1 MTVIKDVARYAMI
14 MNPEPGR
21 ERILEPMMSGFRM
34 SLSKM
39 LNMLQHKNALSKKNY
54 CEMCQMKSGKGTKEM

>member
-1 MTVIKDVARYAMI
+1 MSAFLFKTKDPRARMTVIKDDARYATV

-21 ERILEPMMSGFRM
+21 ERISEPMMSEFRM

-39 LNMLQHKNALSKKNY
+39 SNIL
-54 CEMCQMKSGKGTKEM
+54 